1 MVVFGLKWLSS
12 GKVVV
17 LGQNGC
23 IRAKVVF
30 RKSGCIRAKVVLIRQ
45 KWLHSG
51 KSDCSRAKWFFY
63 GQKLY
68 LCKSGCIPSKAALFV
83 ESGCIWAK

>member
-30 RKSGCIRAKVVLIRQ
+30 GKSGCIRAKVVLIRQ
-45 KWLHSG
+45 K
-51 KSDCSRAKWFFY
+51 
-63 GQKLY
+63 
-68 LCKSGCIPSKAALFV
+68 
-83 ESGCIWAK
+83 